1 MNSAPYESQEEFSIL
16 ILSLPLKVLS
26 DSDCFLNQ
34 MVEAFGLKESQ
45 DFITSHKTDLCHT
58 VGVPQDHTC
67 LGGSQALLGQLV
79 SLSLHVLR
87 HQRQ

>member
-1 MNSAPYESQEEFSIL
+1 
-16 ILSLPLKVLS
+16 
-26 DSDCFLNQ
+26 

-58 VGVPQDHTC
+58 VGVPQDYTY